1 MKGKFKV
8 LSLLLSLVMVF
19 SLAFNVKAEDV
30 NPPVR
35 ISYEIDGE
43 AYEDG
48 YADLAMITFN
58 VETDE
63 GVEISKIDLYED
75 GELYEEDI
83 DIEDAFDLAYKP
95 ETTFQ
100 LKVTA
105 TDGNVYES
113 ELVTIKVYEVT
124 DYDDDDEDEEDD
136 YLFIHNWDF
145 ENMEIQEPDDETDG
159 YVRICCLD
167 EGCEEYLQLGITV
180 YDIIKGDN
188 SVFNLN
194 EPKDLTFTVDGD
206 GLLVGAVIGED
217 MLTEDDYLDNYNGSV
232 TIYKETLKKLDVGT
246 YDIGLVFLDTSA
258 LEDYEEVKDLDLA
271 GILSRMKI
279 AIAEGKFTV
288 TKVKITDNKED
299 KVNEETSDKKDIVN
313 KDIVDTGD
321 DTNIVLYASMG
332 LLMLGALAILKKKK
346 A

>member
-246 YDIGLVFLDTSA
+246 YDIDVVINDVELLNTSA
-258 LEDYEEVKDLDLA
+258 ANSILKFLEEPEEN
-271 GILSRMKI
+271 II
-279 AIAEGKFTV
+279 AILITSNRNLVINTIVSRCQVIRYYVKESFDFAAASCGFRKV
-288 TKVKITDNKED
+288 TFFRIINKP
-299 KVNEETSDKKDIVN
+299 
-313 KDIVDTGD
+313 
-321 DTNIVLYASMG
+321 
-332 LLMLGALAILKKKK
+332 
-346 A
+346 